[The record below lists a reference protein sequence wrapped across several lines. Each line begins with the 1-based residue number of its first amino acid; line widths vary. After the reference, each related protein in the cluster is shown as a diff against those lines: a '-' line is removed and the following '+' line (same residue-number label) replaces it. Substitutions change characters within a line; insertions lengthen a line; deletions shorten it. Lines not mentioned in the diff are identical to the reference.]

1 MKQAVIFDLDGTLLN
16 TLGDLRAATN
26 HALAV
31 RGLAPRSMDEIRR
44 FVGNGIR
51 LLICRAMPEGTSD
64 AEIDAALEDFKAYYA
79 AHIHDRTVP
88 YDGIPQ
94 LLTALRKRGM
104 KVAVLSN
111 KIDSA
116 SQELI
121 AYFPG
126 KADVVFGEHVKV
138 LPQAGSDILPDGDA
152 AADAAGAGTLCWRF
166 GNRYADGK
174 KCRTVCCRRD
184 MGLSQPR
191 GANGKWR
198 GCPGRQPGTDSP
210 DRRFQIVNRANAC
223 RRGLSG
229 KLRRFFM

>member
-1 MKQAVIFDLDGTLLN
+1 LKQAVIFDLDGTLLN

-79 AHIHDRTVP
+79 AHIHDHTVP

-121 AYFPG
+121 AYFFPG
-126 KADVVFGEHVKV
+126 KTDVVFGEHVGVPRKPDPTSCRMVMQQLDVQPEQV
-138 LPQAGSDILPDGDA
+138 LYVGD
-152 AADAAGAGTLCWRF
+152 
-166 GNRYADGK
+166 
-174 KCRTVCCRRD
+174 
-184 MGLSQPR
+184 S
-191 GANGKWR
+191 
-198 GCPGRQPGTDSP
+198 GTDMQTAKNAGLYAVGVTWGFRSREVLTENGADVLVDSP
-210 DRRFQIVNRANAC
+210 AQILQIVD
-223 RRGLSG
+223 S
-229 KLRRFFM
+229 KL

>member
-79 AHIHDRTVP
+79 AHIHDHTVP

-121 AYFPG
+121 AYFFLG
-126 KADVVFGEHVKV
+126 KTDVVFGERVGVPRKPDPTSCQMVMQQLGVQPEQV
-138 LPQAGSDILPDGDA
+138 LYVGD
-152 AADAAGAGTLCWRF
+152 
-166 GNRYADGK
+166 
-174 KCRTVCCRRD
+174 
-184 MGLSQPR
+184 S
-191 GANGKWR
+191 
-198 GCPGRQPGTDSP
+198 GTDMQTAKHAGLYAVGVTWGFRSREVLTENGADVLVDSP
-210 DRRFQIVNRANAC
+210 EQILQIIDSK
-223 RRGLSG
+223 G
-229 KLRRFFM
+229 

>member
-79 AHIHDRTVP
+79 AHIHDCTVP

-94 LLTALRKRGM
+94 LLTALRKRGL

-121 AYFPG
+121 EYFFPG
-126 KADVVFGEHVKV
+126 KADVVFGEHVGVPRKPDPTSCRMVMQQLDVQQEQV
-138 LPQAGSDILPDGDA
+138 LYVGD
-152 AADAAGAGTLCWRF
+152 
-166 GNRYADGK
+166 
-174 KCRTVCCRRD
+174 
-184 MGLSQPR
+184 S
-191 GANGKWR
+191 
-198 GCPGRQPGTDSP
+198 GTDMQTAKNAGLYAVGVTWGFRSREVLTENGADVLVDSP
-210 DRRFQIVNRANAC
+210 EQI
-223 RRGLSG
+223 LQIIDS
-229 KLRRFFM
+229 KL